1 MIVAFVAAVCALA
14 SASGAATFAPGPALL
29 GAARATAQE
38 TPLVAGDD
46 SVVREWRARALAL
59 DVDGT
64 REQWLAAAASANW
77 DERWHAL
84 DALLRAARAGLLA
97 DDVSRVAS
105 AGGDS
110 TAAVVRELALRALHD
125 ARPNLAAHGAALL
138 VELGAS
144 DAADEEALV
153 RLATL
158 PLAEARAAA
167 AQLLGARRGTFGNE
181 LLGRLV
187 RDADATVRDAAGRAL
202 LARQVRGEGAPLH
215 LADLLAR
222 AYANGGDGEVATWL
236 VALEGVPPHVFDAL
250 IEACVGRAA
259 PHERVGELLEVA
271 RAAEGEP
278 LAPVRLADLW
288 CASQDWA
295 PARDALFTRAAKRG
309 GASVALELVR
319 VADLWAWVF
328 EEETPGPDTRRGGE
342 RESLLARLRDVGGD
356 VTKYPFASI
365 VMRAAH
371 GAAGTRVALAALLR
385 SGDATFLRGLEVL
398 GSELVGWTPELVNA
412 AYERAEAMGAQELVL
427 GALESAARAGDEQAI
442 AALAAQLAACTHD
455 EPRAR
460 TLFKALA
467 RLPDPTEALEA
478 LDAHWLAADDETA
491 LALVPLLPRVQ
502 RPVDVRRRLVE
513 LGQRHT
519 ERRGSIA
526 RVLSAWRGDDEV
538 GWYLERWSV
547 EYLAELEP
555 LDAGERRR
563 ASDRAAELLPAL
575 ADVAGDGAVEGLVEV
590 FDWSIGRE
598 PSIGRVAAR
607 QLALT
612 RAGRDALWSY
622 AEQHLD
628 RDLRLELG
636 LALADARAE
645 PLERAGREELLVGL
659 LAPRGSRLGIDDGER
674 QVAALARIDHPRAHA
689 ALLELARGD
698 AAGNGAGD
706 VLALLALEALGRT
719 NVATSELVR
728 VLRDERTFERRR
740 AALRA
745 LVERG
750 ASAEIAAFEA
760 DWLALSRVA
769 TRVDAGWADADWP
782 RRELALDFALPGH
795 PDELPLLAEELS
807 SALVRLDAA
816 PADWRERLFDDAF
829 ASAREDLLVR
839 FARGSRP
846 AVEFRRS
853 EELALFVFDVSRG
866 SGARMLAALPR
877 HFELDGRFLLE
888 LARRAAA
895 TDDRTAEPLV
905 RAAVVA
911 LLGEGASAG
920 SELLR
925 ARALAES
932 VAFRLEHWH
941 ESAHHARALADPFVD
956 RPLGRGDSAA
966 RPVPGSDRDAR
977 REYVRREHWSLAL
990 AAAERGDRNAAR
1002 ERLASAAAL
1011 VFAAGN
1017 DDATD
1022 DAGAAARHREV
1033 EARVQEILR
1042 ESR

>member
-1 MIVAFVAAVCALA
+1 MFAAFVAALCAFA
-14 SASGAATFAPGPALL
+14 SAGGATAFEPVFAQPLAPL
-29 GAARATAQE
+29 GAVKATVQDAPVD
-38 TPLVAGDD
+38 TDD
-46 SVVREWRARALAL
+46 SVAREWRAREIAL
-59 DVDGT
+59 DVEGT

-97 DDVSRVAS
+97 EGLARAGS

-110 TAAVVRELALRALHD
+110 TAAVVRELALRALRD

-144 DAADEEALV
+144 DAADEEALL
-153 RLATL
+153 RLASL

-187 RDADATVRDAAGRAL
+187 RDDDATVRDAAGRAL

-215 LADLLAR
+215 LAELLAR
-222 AYANGGDGEVATWL
+222 AHASGGDDEVATRL

-250 IEACVGRAA
+250 IEACIGRDA

-278 LAPVRLADLW
+278 LAAARLADLW
-288 CASQDWA
+288 CAARDWA
-295 PARDALFTRAAKRG
+295 PARDALFTRAAERG

-319 VADLWAWVF
+319 AADLWAWVS
-328 EEETPGPDTRRGGE
+328 EEAPPGPDTRRGGE
-342 RESLLARLRDVGGD
+342 RELALVRLRDFGGD
-356 VTKYPFASI
+356 VQQYPFASI
-365 VMRAAH
+365 LLRAAH
-371 GAAGTRVALAALLR
+371 GAGGTRVALAALMR
-385 SGDATFLRGLEVL
+385 SGDATFLRGLETL
-398 GSELVGWTPELVNA
+398 GSELVGWTPELASAV
-412 AYERAEAMGAQELVL
+412 YERAEAIGAQEPVL
-427 GALESAARAGDEQAI
+427 GAFEAAARAGDERAL
-442 AALAAQLAACTHD
+442 AALAERLAACGHD
-455 EPRAR
+455 DPRAR

-467 RLPDPTEALEA
+467 RLPDPTKALEA

-491 LALVPLLPRVQ
+491 LGLVVLLPRVQ
-502 RPVDVRRRLVE
+502 RPVDVRRRLIE
-513 LGQRHT
+513 LGQRHA

-538 GWYLERWSV
+538 GWYLERWTV

-555 LDAGERRR
+555 LDAAERRR
-563 ASDRAAELLPAL
+563 AGERAGELLPAL
-575 ADVAGDGAVEGLVEV
+575 ADVAGASAVEGLVEV

-607 QLALT
+607 ELAET
-612 RAGRDALWSY
+612 RAGRDALWGY
-622 AEQHLD
+622 AEQHID
-628 RDLRLELG
+628 RDLRLEVG

-645 PLERAGREELLVGL
+645 PLERAGREELLVEL

-674 QVAALARIDHPRAHA
+674 QVEALARIDHPRAHA
-689 ALLELARGD
+689 VLLELARG
-698 AAGNGAGD
+698 GGGD

-719 NVATSELVR
+719 NIAMLELVR
-728 VLRDERTFERRR
+728 VLRDERTFDRRR

-745 LVERG
+745 LFERG
-750 ASAEIAAFEA
+750 ASREIAAFEA

-782 RRELALDFALPGH
+782 RRELGLDFALPGH
-795 PDELPLLAEELS
+795 PDELTLLAEELS

-829 ASAREDLLVR
+829 STAREDLLVR
-839 FARGSRP
+839 FARGTRP
-846 AVEFRRS
+846 AAEFRRS
-853 EELALFVFDVSRG
+853 EELALFVFDVARG
-866 SGARMLAALPR
+866 GGAQMLAALPR
-877 HFELDGRFLLE
+877 FCELDGRFLLE
-888 LARRAAA
+888 LALRAAA
-895 TDDRTAEPLV
+895 TDDRTAEPLA

-911 LLGEGASAG
+911 LLGEGASADG
-920 SELLR
+920 ELLR
-925 ARALAES
+925 ARALAQA

-941 ESAHHARALADPFVD
+941 ESAHHARALADPFVA

-977 REYVRREHWSLAL
+977 REYVRREHWALAL
-990 AAAERGDRNAAR
+990 AAAERGDRVAAR
-1002 ERLASAAAL
+1002 ERLAAAAAL